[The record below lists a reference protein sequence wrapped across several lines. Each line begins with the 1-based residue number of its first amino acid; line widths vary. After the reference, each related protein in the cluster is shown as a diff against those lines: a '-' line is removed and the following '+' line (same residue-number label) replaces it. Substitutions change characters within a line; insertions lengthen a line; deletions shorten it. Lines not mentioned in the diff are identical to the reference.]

1 LLYLL
6 YLLSFLSLLPVL
18 SVLFSRAKSYKLS
31 LSDGLSWKA
40 NKDMTDKPATLCLS
54 NRKGGV
60 GKTTCSIHIAG
71 ALADRGRDVLLFD
84 LDPQGTITRGLGYD
98 DYYGDLDRD
107 ISLHEVLL
115 ERDAL
120 GHVNETIEDHPEFD
134 VARSHKRMTFDT
146 ASNLKGEP
154 RAEDRLEL
162 ALDRLDRTYDY
173 IIVDCPPSLDILTDN
188 ALLATENVLIPT
200 YPEEL
205 SVQGIELLFD
215 QIDELEE
222 WHETEIRKLGL
233 IANRIEVNNE
243 AAEYLDLFEE
253 NFGALWDVWQ
263 IRKRV
268 VLQRAITQGHG
279 SIFTHDEDCDMVAE
293 FENIART
300 LDEMFGLPDTDA
312 DSEVVAR

>member
-1 LLYLL
+1 M
-6 YLLSFLSLLPVL
+6 P
-18 SVLFSRAKSYKLS
+18 
-31 LSDGLSWKA
+31 
-40 NKDMTDKPATLCLS
+40 TKPAMFCLS

-84 LDPQGTITRGLGYD
+84 LDPQGTITRGLGYT
-98 DYYGDLDRD
+98 DYYDDMDRD
-107 ISLHEVLL
+107 VTLHEVLL

-120 GHVNETIEDHPEFD
+120 DRISDIIETHPEFD

-146 ASNLKGEP
+146 ASKLSGEP

-162 ALDRLDRTYDY
+162 AVDELDRAYDY

-205 SVQGIELLFD
+205 SVQGLDLLFD
-215 QIDELEE
+215 QVDELEQ
-222 WHETEIRKLGL
+222 WHDVTIRKLGL
-233 IANRIEVNNE
+233 IANRIETNNE
-243 AAEYLDLFEE
+243 ADEYLDLFDE

-268 VLQRAITQGHG
+268 VLQRAITEGRG
-279 SIFTHDEDCDMVAE
+279 SVFTHDEECDMAAE
-293 FENIART
+293 FVNIART
-300 LDEMFGLPDTDA
+300 LDETFGLPEIDA

>member
-1 LLYLL
+1 
-6 YLLSFLSLLPVL
+6 
-18 SVLFSRAKSYKLS
+18 
-31 LSDGLSWKA
+31 
-40 NKDMTDKPATLCLS
+40 MTDNPATFCLS

-71 ALADRGRDVLLFD
+71 ALAERGRDVLLFD
-84 LDPQGTITRGLGYD
+84 LDPQGTITRGLGYA
-98 DYYGDLDRD
+98 DYYDDMDRD
-107 ISLHEVLL
+107 VTLHEVLL
-115 ERDAL
+115 ERDSIER
-120 GHVNETIEDHPEFD
+120 VSDIIEDHPEFD

-146 ASNLKGEP
+146 ASKLSGEP

-162 ALDRLDRTYDY
+162 AFAELDRAYEY

-205 SVQGIELLFD
+205 SVQGLDLLFD
-215 QIDELEE
+215 QVDELEQ
-222 WHETEIRKLGL
+222 WHDATIRKLGL
-233 IANRIEVNNE
+233 IANRIETNNE
-243 AAEYLDLFEE
+243 ADEYLDLFEE
-253 NFGALWDVWQ
+253 KFGALWDVWQ

-279 SIFTHDEDCDMVAE
+279 SIFTHDEECDMAAE
-293 FENIART
+293 FANIART
-300 LDEMFGLPDTDA
+300 LDETFDLPETDA

>member
-1 LLYLL
+1 
-6 YLLSFLSLLPVL
+6 
-18 SVLFSRAKSYKLS
+18 
-31 LSDGLSWKA
+31 
-40 NKDMTDKPATLCLS
+40 MTDKPATLCLS

-71 ALADRGRDVLLFD
+71 ALAERGRDVLLFD
-84 LDPQGTITRGLGYD
+84 LDPQATITRGLGYA
-98 DYYGDLDRD
+98 DYYGDMDRD
-107 ISLHEVLL
+107 VTLHEVLL
-115 ERDAL
+115 ERDSI
-120 GHVNETIEDHPEFD
+120 GRVSDVIEDHPEFD

-146 ASNLKGEP
+146 ASKLSGEP

-162 ALDRLDRTYDY
+162 AFAELDRAYEY

-205 SVQGIELLFD
+205 SVQGLDLLFD
-215 QIDELEE
+215 QVDELEQ
-222 WHETEIRKLGL
+222 WHDTTIRKLGL
-233 IANRIEVNNE
+233 IANRIETNNE
-243 AAEYLDLFEE
+243 ADEYLDLFEE
-253 NFGALWDVWQ
+253 KFGALWDVWQ

-279 SIFTHDEDCDMVAE
+279 SIFTHDEDCDMAAE
-293 FENIART
+293 FESIART
-300 LDEMFGLPDTDA
+300 LDETFDLPDA

>member
-1 LLYLL
+1 MQT
-6 YLLSFLSLLPVL
+6 
-18 SVLFSRAKSYKLS
+18 
-31 LSDGLSWKA
+31 
-40 NKDMTDKPATLCLS
+40 MTDKPATFCLS

-71 ALADRGRDVLLFD
+71 ALAERGRDVLLFD
-84 LDPQGTITRGLGYD
+84 LDPQGTITRGLGYA
-98 DYYGDLDRD
+98 DYYGDMDRD
-107 ISLHEVLL
+107 VTLHEVLL
-115 ERDAL
+115 ERDSI
-120 GHVNETIEDHPEFD
+120 GRVSDIIEEHPEFD

-146 ASNLKGEP
+146 ASKLSGEP

-162 ALDRLDRTYDY
+162 VFAELDRTYDY

-205 SVQGIELLFD
+205 SVQGLDLLFD
-215 QIDELEE
+215 QVDELEQ
-222 WHETEIRKLGL
+222 WHEATIRKLGL
-233 IANRIEVNNE
+233 IANRIETNNE
-243 AAEYLDLFEE
+243 ADEYLDLFEE

-279 SIFTHDEDCDMVAE
+279 SIFIHDEDCDMAAE
-293 FENIART
+293 FANIART
-300 LDEMFGLPDTDA
+300 LDETFDLPDADA